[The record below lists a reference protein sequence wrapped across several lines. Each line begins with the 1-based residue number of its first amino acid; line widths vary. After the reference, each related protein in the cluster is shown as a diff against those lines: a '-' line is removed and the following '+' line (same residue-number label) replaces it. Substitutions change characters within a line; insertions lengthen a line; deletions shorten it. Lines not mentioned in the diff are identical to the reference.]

1 MMIIELHHND
11 GKVEE
16 KEIARTELSAP
27 LVLEDNDKFFIKAP
41 HDPRICQPAKQL
53 HLCYRECRGE
63 TLNNIA
69 IMRSAKSEEI
79 LP

>member
-1 MMIIELHHND
+1 MIIELHHND
-11 GKVEE
+11 GKIESQEV
-16 KEIARTELSAP
+16 ARTELNVP
-27 LVLEDNDKFFIKAP
+27 LVIKDKNKFFIKAP
-41 HDPRICQPAKQL
+41 HDPRICLSTTRL

-69 IMRSAKSEEI
+69 IVRSATSEEI